1 MKKNNLSL
9 VITALIIL
17 IFVAIMGGKFAGL
30 GFNILPIVF
39 VLFIVILIT
48 YFTQK
53 PKKKKE
59 DNSNGAFTSTEVNE
73 DGTPIVKKTSTFY
86 RGGEF
91 MNKAPKGA
99 KIFGIVFG
107 VIWTLMA
114 LSFFGAFFSNIGF
127 IGMGSFGYVPIF
139 MCILFV
145 FVGVSIIIGS
155 IKSLK
160 NKNDNLDE
168 AFTNITKKEKAEI
181 ERCPYCGR
189 YLEKNQFICPSCGA
203 SVNKDDKD
211 KDK

>member
-1 MKKNNLSL
+1 
-9 VITALIIL
+9 
-17 IFVAIMGGKFAGL
+17 
-30 GFNILPIVF
+30 
-39 VLFIVILIT
+39 
-48 YFTQK
+48 
-53 PKKKKE
+53 
-59 DNSNGAFTSTEVNE
+59 
-73 DGTPIVKKTSTFY
+73 
-86 RGGEF
+86 

-181 ERCPYCGR
+181 KRCPYCGR